1 MILTKIVFF
10 ISPLLAVRAP
20 GLWKIYGSNDGITWD
35 YLPNASNITTRVTES
50 NYSTGSYTQTVANS
64 GISYLYYG
72 LVVNQIAG
80 NNYYLDFGEW
90 QLFGVEKISCQ
101 ADWNSTI
108 INKPDLTLYATTTN
122 LNGLS
127 TNSILSIN
135 NLNTTS
141 TTLLGLVNSHTTSI
155 SNLNTT
161 STTIFTNLNSLSTN
175 SILSI
180 SNLNTTSTTLFTSLS
195 NKQDIYTAQRQ
206 YPSRVFDSSTSETTT
221 TFLGK
226 TVYTASFTLNNNGST
241 YDYGTYTCYYNS
253 NYGNPL
259 NTYNVINNNTTDR
272 GVWAEI
278 IMQVMGFIQGLLLT
292 ILFLIILV
300 IGLLLN

>member
-108 INKPDLTLYATTTN
+108 INKPDLTGYATITNLNAKENALTFSAPLTRTSNTISLDTSTYITTTN
-122 LNGLS
+122 AN
-127 TNSILSIN
+127 
-135 NLNTTS
+135 
-141 TTLLGLVNSHTTSI
+141 
-155 SNLNTT
+155 
-161 STTIFTNLNSLSTN
+161 
-175 SILSI
+175 
-180 SNLNTTSTTLFTSLS
+180 
-195 NKQDIYTAQRQ
+195 A
-206 YPSRVFDSSTSETTT
+206 
-221 TFLGK
+221 
-226 TVYTASFTLNNNGST
+226 LNNRFFRSRRI
-241 YDYGTYTCYYNS
+241 YLSYASERC
-253 NYGNPL
+253 
-259 NTYNVINNNTTDR
+259 
-272 GVWAEI
+272 
-278 IMQVMGFIQGLLLT
+278 F
-292 ILFLIILV
+292 
-300 IGLLLN
+300 